1 MEKIYIYERLR
12 KVLDERVALE
22 IAGAIEEAV
31 GFYEKMVTK
40 DEFNELKTVVNELA
54 EVQKRTEEEL
64 RTLVKEHKRTREI
77 LMGLSDTIGY
87 GLEDKVIPYIKE
99 FAKIEY
105 GIEVEVLDRRNIIYP
120 DGRFDEVNIYAEGKR
135 DGERVYLIGE
145 CKSRP
150 SKKDIDKLLMKAKR
164 VEDYLKSKV
173 EVFLIGYYY
182 SPNVELY
189 LKEKSDKIRYFK
201 SFDFGFKYK

>member
-1 MEKIYIYERLR
+1 
-12 KVLDERVALE
+12 
-22 IAGAIEEAV
+22 
-31 GFYEKMVTK
+31 
-40 DEFNELKTVVNELA
+40 
-54 EVQKRTEEEL
+54 
-64 RTLVKEHKRTREI
+64 
-77 LMGLSDTIGY
+77 MGLSDTIGY

-150 SKKDIDKLLMKAKR
+150 SKKDIDKLLIKAKR
-164 VEDYLKSKV
+164 IEDYLKNKV
-173 EVFLIGYYY
+173 EVFLVGYHYF
-182 SPNVELY
+182 PNVEGY
-189 LKEKSDKIRYFK
+189 LKERAEKIRYFK
-201 SFDFGFKYK
+201 SFDFGFKYKN